1 MIAKIREA
9 YHDEQG
15 INCEAT
21 MKEYNVPGKNSTVVF
36 SDGIWKI
43 KRFPDNV
50 LVGCYSNKK
59 LALYNLQNKM
69 PWLK

>member
-1 MIAKIREA
+1 
-9 YHDEQG
+9 
-15 INCEAT
+15 